1 MQSDYHEVY
10 CCCCSL
16 QVELSLIALS
26 CALNSSFLKS
36 DLVKFINCLLD
47 SGLPL
52 ATITTTVVTVA
63 SARPIA
69 DATIEHRVPAIEKCV
84 DYFSDS
90 RP

>member
-52 ATITTTVVTVA
+52 ATITTTVATVA
-63 SARPIA
+63 SARPIT
-69 DATIEHRVPAIEKCV
+69 DATIEHTVPTVATNV